1 MGLERWLHAL
11 PLKWQSL
18 VRRQQVER
26 DLDDEIRYHLET
38 EVESLVSKGMD
49 RAEAWR
55 MVRRGFGG
63 IDQSKERCRDARG
76 LNAIDSLRQDL
87 RYAARV
93 LGRHPGYTLV
103 AVLTL
108 ALGIGANSAVF
119 SLIDGILLARLPFP
133 APDRLISITG
143 TYPNGGLAAM
153 RDEVRTMD
161 VAAYAEGKWFTLKDG
176 GDPMRVAGARVSAEL
191 LPILGVKPAR
201 GRWLRPGEDVSP
213 RDRYVILSHDLWATR
228 FGSDPTI
235 VGRFVELDGVRREIV
250 AVMPQWFQFP
260 SARTQ
265 IWVPLGLDSRNTTG
279 YWAGDFMPVVGR
291 LRAGASMGDAH
302 AEIRFFQSRIATRF
316 PWKMPADWNQNVT
329 AIPLR
334 DAIVGSVKA
343 RLLILIAA
351 AALVL
356 LTACANVANLSL
368 SKAAARQRE
377 IGIRT
382 AIGASPRRIARQLL
396 TENIVL
402 AFLGGAVG
410 LLFAWQSLAVLKL
423 VLPPDT
429 PRLTDVDLNWR
440 VLLFTAVVSILTG
453 CAFGIAPVLSAL
465 RLRLRTVLDS
475 GGRGSSPVVTG
486 PLRAVLTVA
495 QIACAVLLVIAA
507 GLLVRSLWSL
517 SRSDPGFRRDQVVT
531 ARISPTESL
540 CDTTERCLA
549 FYHEL
554 DDKAQGATGV
564 SGAAL
569 VNTFPLTGAVA
580 KRSLEIEGFVVP
592 PSKAAPLFWLHVV
605 TPGYFRV
612 MDIRVESGRAFAR
625 EDFNGPPVAVVSSTT
640 ARRFWGVENPIG
652 RRVRFVGEN
661 HWHTIVGVTADVRAF
676 DLTKAV
682 PDWIV
687 GTVYVPHGP
696 YGTMEDGRVPTE
708 MTLALRTTLA
718 DGQVEA
724 VIRRLVAGLSR
735 DVVIGEV
742 QAVSAVLAAAVAAPA
757 ATTSLLVT
765 MAGLAL
771 VLGCIGVY
779 GVLSFLVSRQTRDL
793 GIRVALG
800 AQRRDVFWLV
810 IKEGATLCVAG
821 ITIGIVGAM
830 VLTRWLSSELHGI
843 SPMDP
848 VTYIAVTVAM
858 SVVTLMAC
866 YVPTRRA
873 MGVDPLIVLRD
884 P

>member
-1 MGLERWLHAL
+1 MRLERWLYAL
-11 PLKWQSL
+11 PLKWRSL
-18 VRRQQVER
+18 VRRQQVDR

-38 EVESLVSKGMD
+38 EVEAFVSKGMD

-63 IDQSKERCRDARG
+63 LDQSKERCRDARG

-93 LGRHPGYTLV
+93 LARHPGYTLV

-176 GDPMRVAGARVSAEL
+176 GDPMRVAGTRVSAEL
-191 LPILGVKPAR
+191 LPILGVTPAH
-201 GRWLRPGEDVSP
+201 GRWLRQGEDVSP
-213 RDRYVILSHDLWATR
+213 QDRYVILSHDLWATR
-228 FGSDPTI
+228 FASDPSI

-265 IWVPLGLDSRNTTG
+265 IWVPLGLDSRNTAA
-279 YWAGDFMPVVGR
+279 YWAGDFMPFVGR
-291 LRAGASMGDAH
+291 LRAGASMADAH
-302 AEIRFFQSRIATRF
+302 AEIRFFQSRIAARF

-334 DAIVGSVKA
+334 DALVGSVKP

-402 AFLGGAVG
+402 AFFGGGVG

-429 PRLTDVDLNWR
+429 PRLTDVHLNWR
-440 VLLFTAVVSILTG
+440 VLVFTAVVSILTG

-475 GGRGSSPVVTG
+475 GGRGSSPVVAG
-486 PLRAVLTVA
+486 PLRAVLTIA

-540 CDTTERCLA
+540 CNTSERCLA
-549 FYHEL
+549 FYREL
-554 DDKAQGATGV
+554 DDKAQSAAGV

-580 KRSLEIEGFVVP
+580 KRSLDIEGYIVP

-605 TPGYFRV
+605 TPDYFKV
-612 MDIRVESGRAFAR
+612 MDIRVESGRAFVR

-640 ARRFWGVENPIG
+640 ARRFWGDENPIG

-661 HWHTIVGVTADVRAF
+661 HWHTIVGITADVRAF

-724 VIRRLVAGLSR
+724 VLRRLVAEVSR

-742 QAVSAVLAAAVAAPA
+742 QPVSAVLAAAVAAPA

-821 ITIGIVGAM
+821 ITIGVIGAM
-830 VLTRWLSSELHGI
+830 AVTRWLSSELHGI

>member
-1 MGLERWLHAL
+1 MRLERWLHAL
-11 PLKWQSL
+11 PLKWRSL

-93 LGRHPGYTLV
+93 LGRHPGYTVV

-133 APDRLISITG
+133 APDRLVSITG

-153 RDEVRTMD
+153 RDEVQTMD

-176 GDPMRVAGARVSAEL
+176 GDPMRVAGTRVSAEL

-201 GRWLRPGEDVSP
+201 GRWLRQGEDVSP
-213 RDRYVILSHDLWATR
+213 QDRYVILSHDLWATR
-228 FGSDPTI
+228 FGSDPNI

-265 IWVPLGLDSRNTTG
+265 IWVPLGLDSRNTAG

-329 AIPLR
+329 VIPLR
-334 DAIVGSVKA
+334 DALVGSVKA

-402 AFLGGAVG
+402 AFFGGGVG

-429 PRLTDVDLNWR
+429 PRLTDV
-440 VLLFTAVVSILTG
+440 
-453 CAFGIAPVLSAL
+453 APELASAAL
-465 RLRLRTVLDS
+465 HRGGLDS
-475 GGRGSSPVVTG
+475 DGLRVRDRAG
-486 PLRAVLTVA
+486 PQRAA
-495 QIACAVLLVIAA
+495 
-507 GLLVRSLWSL
+507 
-517 SRSDPGFRRDQVVT
+517 
-531 ARISPTESL
+531 
-540 CDTTERCLA
+540 
-549 FYHEL
+549 
-554 DDKAQGATGV
+554 
-564 SGAAL
+564 
-569 VNTFPLTGAVA
+569 
-580 KRSLEIEGFVVP
+580 
-592 PSKAAPLFWLHVV
+592 AAPQNRPRF
-605 TPGYFRV
+605 
-612 MDIRVESGRAFAR
+612 GRAR
-625 EDFNGPPVAVVSSTT
+625 Q
-640 ARRFWGVENPIG
+640 
-652 RRVRFVGEN
+652 
-661 HWHTIVGVTADVRAF
+661 
-676 DLTKAV
+676 
-682 PDWIV
+682 
-687 GTVYVPHGP
+687 
-696 YGTMEDGRVPTE
+696 
-708 MTLALRTTLA
+708 LAGGDRT
-718 DGQVEA
+718 
-724 VIRRLVAGLSR
+724 
-735 DVVIGEV
+735 
-742 QAVSAVLAAAVAAPA
+742 
-757 ATTSLLVT
+757 
-765 MAGLAL
+765 
-771 VLGCIGVY
+771 
-779 GVLSFLVSRQTRDL
+779 
-793 GIRVALG
+793 
-800 AQRRDVFWLV
+800 
-810 IKEGATLCVAG
+810 
-821 ITIGIVGAM
+821 
-830 VLTRWLSSELHGI
+830 
-843 SPMDP
+843 
-848 VTYIAVTVAM
+848 
-858 SVVTLMAC
+858 
-866 YVPTRRA
+866 PTRRPHGRSDRVRRA
-873 MGVDPLIVLRD
+873 ACDCRRPPRQEPLVALEIGSRFSPRPGRD
-884 P
+884 GEDFADRVAVRHD